1 MHSLVSLFTSLLSSP
16 FAETSLSTYVR
27 KVIRIPESVGS
38 GILGFTIRNPAE
50 GIQNPTNDWNPG
62 SEWNPKSR

>member
-1 MHSLVSLFTSLLSSP
+1 MYITFVQPLCGNQLVDL
-16 FAETSLSTYVR
+16 R